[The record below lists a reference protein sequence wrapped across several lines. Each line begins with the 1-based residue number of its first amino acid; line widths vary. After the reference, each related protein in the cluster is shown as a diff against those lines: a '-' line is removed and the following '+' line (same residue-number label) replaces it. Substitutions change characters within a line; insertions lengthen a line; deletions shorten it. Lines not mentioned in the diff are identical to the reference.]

1 MNNAI
6 EQLNEVN
13 FKNLEDMLL
22 EIEALSNEESITLP
36 ADSLKQLCRSYIA
49 AIAYI
54 TGNLEHVKQYL
65 ENNKLL

>member
-22 EIEALSNEESITLP
+22 EIEAVPDEESITLP
-36 ADSLKQLCRSYIA
+36 AGSLK
-49 AIAYI
+49 
-54 TGNLEHVKQYL
+54 
-65 ENNKLL
+65 